1 MSLSNPIQIDVTT
14 RYLTEQSEPT
24 SMRFAFAY
32 TITITNNGTSTAQ
45 LLNRHWQISDD
56 NNQVDEVKGEGVIG
70 KQPRI
75 APGESFTYTS
85 GAVIKTQVGTMQG
98 SYQMCW
104 ADGVKFDAAIAPFLL
119 AIPHT
124 VH

>member
-1 MSLSNPIQIDVTT
+1 MTLSNPIQIDVTT

-24 SMRFAFAY
+24 AKRFAFAY
-32 TITITNNGTSTAQ
+32 TITITNNGTSTVQ
-45 LLNRHWQISDD
+45 LLSRHWKISDD
-56 NNQVDEVKGEGVIG
+56 NDQVEEVKGDGVIG
-70 KQPRI
+70 KQPKI
-75 APGESFTYTS
+75 APGEHFTYTS
-85 GAVIKTQVGTMQG
+85 GAVIDTQVGTMQG

-104 ADGVKFDAAIAPFLL
+104 ADGIKFDAVIAPFLL

>member
-14 RYLTEQSEPT
+14 RYLKEQSEPI

-56 NNQVDEVKGEGVIG
+56 NNRVEEVKGEGVIG
-70 KQPRI
+70 KQPKI

-85 GAVIKTQVGTMQG
+85 GAVIKTTVGTMQG
-98 SYQMCW
+98 SYGMCW
-104 ADGVKFDAAIAPFLL
+104 ADGVKFNASIAPFLL
-119 AIPHT
+119 AIPNT

>member
-1 MSLSNPIQIDVTT
+1 MSSSNPIQIDVTT
-14 RYLTEQSEPT
+14 RYLKEQSEPS

-32 TITITNNGTSTAQ
+32 TITITNNGPSTVQ

-56 NNQVDEVKGEGVIG
+56 NNRVEEVKGEGVIG

-75 APGESFTYTS
+75 APGENFTYTS

-104 ADGVKFDAAIAPFLL
+104 ADGVKFDATIAPFLL

>member
-1 MSLSNPIQIDVTT
+1 MSSSNPIQIDVTT
-14 RYLTEQSEPT
+14 RYLKEQSEPA

-32 TITITNNGTSTAQ
+32 TITITNNGDCSVQ

-56 NNQVDEVKGEGVIG
+56 NNRVEEVKGEGVIG
-70 KQPRI
+70 KQPKI
-75 APGESFTYTS
+75 APGENFTYTS
-85 GAVIKTQVGTMQG
+85 GAVINTQVGTMQG

-104 ADGVKFDAAIAPFLL
+104 ADGVKFDATIAPFLL